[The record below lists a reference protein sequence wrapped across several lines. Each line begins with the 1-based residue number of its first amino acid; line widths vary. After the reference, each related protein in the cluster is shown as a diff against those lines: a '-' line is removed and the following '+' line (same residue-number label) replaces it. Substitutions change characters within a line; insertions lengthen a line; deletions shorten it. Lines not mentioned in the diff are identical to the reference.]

1 MLPDRLPTQLFDS
14 YEIAHRQV
22 PRLYLSASTGD
33 NLEALRD
40 FMAEAARAKWEAT
53 HVPGMPAARD
63 DEPDVRFD

>member
-1 MLPDRLPTQLFDS
+1 MWLENLHLASPRVNNLLGNDS
-14 YEIAHRQV
+14 
-22 PRLYLSASTGD
+22 YLSASTGD